1 MTDPTPT
8 DPSAGTALSSAQK
21 LTRWIHTGGWRAL
34 AGAAVGASLLA
45 AYSYLVGC
53 RTGTCLLTSN
63 VQTAT
68 LFGGLVGLVTAW
80 PAPTK
85 REAVRV
91 KR

>member
-1 MTDPTPT
+1 MTDPMPT
-8 DPSAGTALSSAQK
+8 DPGTGTALSSVQQ
-21 LTRWIHTGGWRAL
+21 LTRWIRTGGWRAL
-34 AGAAVGASLLA
+34 AGAEVGASLLA
-45 AYSYLVGC
+45 VYSYFVGC

-68 LFGGLVGLVTAW
+68 FFGGLVGLVTAW
-80 PAPTK
+80 PTPPK